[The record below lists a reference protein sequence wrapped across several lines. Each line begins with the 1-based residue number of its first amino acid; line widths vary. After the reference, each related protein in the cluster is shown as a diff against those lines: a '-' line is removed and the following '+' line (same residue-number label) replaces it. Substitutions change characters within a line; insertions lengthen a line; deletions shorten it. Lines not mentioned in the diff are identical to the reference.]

1 MHWINSVTPLEI
13 AAFQQEL
20 FVTPRMEILRL
31 YLDLEEND
39 PRFEVVEA
47 WVRTYRLNEQA
58 A

>member
-1 MHWINSVTPLEI
+1 MTPLEI